1 MFCLWDHTNVYKFK
15 MQTCTMPG
23 LCCECLGKVFLFP
36 SPRAN
41 AETEESRVSWI
52 FSFLFSLLLS
62 SSLLYLS
69 GALADY
75 LSSQVWK
82 WEIQRT
88 NSQFTGRFPQNKLC
102 LQGAYLFSRFLLL
115 FSFWIPR
122 IFLILTSR
130 PVPSSRLSL
139 EARKGCFR
147 RRAEGLTAQITSSSF
162 GRQRNPPDRWPHC
175 CLSENS

>member
-1 MFCLWDHTNVYKFK
+1 MNEIDYSETQRHTFIRLVSQIWWTFIFPSKTTITSHSNDNFKSQVFCKIQGASWLYVQKNLVSPFGCWIF
-15 MQTCTMPG
+15 
-23 LCCECLGKVFLFP
+23 FLF
-36 SPRAN
+36 
-41 AETEESRVSWI
+41 I
-52 FSFLFSLLLS
+52 LLLS

-75 LSSQVWK
+75 LSSHVWK
-82 WEIQRT
+82 WEIQIT

-139 EARKGCFR
+139 EAFYP
-147 RRAEGLTAQITSSSF
+147 AL
-162 GRQRNPPDRWPHC
+162 
-175 CLSENS
+175 